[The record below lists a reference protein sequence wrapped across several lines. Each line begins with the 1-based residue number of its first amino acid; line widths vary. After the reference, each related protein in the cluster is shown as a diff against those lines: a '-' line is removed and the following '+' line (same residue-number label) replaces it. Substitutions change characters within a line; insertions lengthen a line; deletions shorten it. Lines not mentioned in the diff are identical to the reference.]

1 MEREMRRKKQL
12 LSPAEAEE
20 ILERGTHG
28 VLALIDG
35 EGEPYALPMSYV
47 YSNGRLFFHC
57 AKAGHKLEA
66 VRSHGR
72 ASFCVVA
79 KDEVWPEELT
89 TRYRSAIAFGSIR
102 EMADGAEKLAAIR
115 ALTGKYCP
123 NISPAELD
131 AAIERELPA
140 LNMLELTIDRLSGK
154 RSRLE

>member
-12 LSPAEAEE
+12 LSPAETEE

-89 TRYRSAIAFGSIR
+89 TRYRSAIAFGGIR
-102 EMADGAEKLAAIR
+102 ELRDEGEKLSAVR
-115 ALTGKYCP
+115 ALADKYCP
-123 NISPAELD
+123 GMSPEERE
-131 AAIERELPA
+131 AAIERDFPE